1 MDILNLMYRI
11 DNMEQVI
18 NILKWIVS
26 LFLIVFAL
34 IILNDRYADL
44 TLAVGFLFFGWKL
57 FESTLP
63 TYERY
68 VRK

>member
-1 MDILNLMYRI
+1 MYRI

-18 NILKWIVS
+18 NIFKWIVS
-26 LFLIVFAL
+26 FLMIVFAL
-34 IILNDRYADL
+34 IILYERYADL

-68 VRK
+68 VRN

>member
-18 NILKWIVS
+18 NIFKWIVS
-26 LFLIVFAL
+26 FLLIVFAL

-68 VRK
+68 VRN

>member
-1 MDILNLMYRI
+1 MYRI

-18 NILKWIVS
+18 NIFKWIVS
-26 LFLIVFAL
+26 FLLIVFAL

>member
-1 MDILNLMYRI
+1 MDKVFRI
-11 DNMEQVI
+11 F
-18 NILKWIVS
+18 KWIVS
-26 LFLIVFAL
+26 FTMVMVAL
-34 IILNDRYADL
+34 VILDYKYADL

-68 VRK
+68 VRN

>member
-1 MDILNLMYRI
+1 MYRI

-18 NILKWIVS
+18 NIFKWIVS
-26 LFLIVFAL
+26 FLLIVFAL

-68 VRK
+68 VRN

>member
-1 MDILNLMYRI
+1 MYRI

-18 NILKWIVS
+18 NIFKWIVS
-26 LFLIVFAL
+26 FLLIVFAL

-63 TYERY
+63 TYEKY
-68 VRK
+68 VRN

>member
-1 MDILNLMYRI
+1 MYRI

-18 NILKWIVS
+18 NIFKWIVS
-26 LFLIVFAL
+26 FLLIVFAL
-34 IILNDRYADL
+34 IILNEKYADL

-68 VRK
+68 VRN

>member
-1 MDILNLMYRI
+1 MAILNLMYRI

-18 NILKWIVS
+18 NIFKWIVS
-26 LFLIVFAL
+26 FLLIVFAL

>member
-18 NILKWIVS
+18 NIFKWIVS
-26 LFLIVFAL
+26 FLLIVFAL

>member
-1 MDILNLMYRI
+1 MYRI

-18 NILKWIVS
+18 NIFKWIVS
-26 LFLIVFAL
+26 FLMIVFAL
-34 IILNDRYADL
+34 IILNERYADL

-63 TYERY
+63 TYEKY
-68 VRK
+68 VRN

>member
-1 MDILNLMYRI
+1 MAILNLMYRI

-18 NILKWIVS
+18 NIFKWIVS
-26 LFLIVFAL
+26 FLMIVFAL
-34 IILNDRYADL
+34 IILNERYADL

-68 VRK
+68 VRN

>member
-1 MDILNLMYRI
+1 MYRI

-18 NILKWIVS
+18 NIFKWIVS
-26 LFLIVFAL
+26 FLLIVFAL
-34 IILNDRYADL
+34 IILNERYADL

-68 VRK
+68 VRN

>member
-1 MDILNLMYRI
+1 
-11 DNMEQVI
+11 MEQVI
-18 NILKWIVS
+18 NIFKWIVS
-26 LFLIVFAL
+26 FLMIVFAL
-34 IILNDRYADL
+34 IILNERYADL

-68 VRK
+68 VRN

>member
-1 MDILNLMYRI
+1 MYRI

-18 NILKWIVS
+18 NIFKWIVS
-26 LFLIVFAL
+26 FLLIVFAL
-34 IILNDRYADL
+34 IILNERYADL

-63 TYERY
+63 TYEKY
-68 VRK
+68 VRN

>member
-1 MDILNLMYRI
+1 MSDTSNKEL

-18 NILKWIVS
+18 NIFKWIVS
-26 LFLIVFAL
+26 FLMIVFAL
-34 IILNDRYADL
+34 IILDERYADL

-63 TYERY
+63 KYERY
-68 VRK
+68 VRN